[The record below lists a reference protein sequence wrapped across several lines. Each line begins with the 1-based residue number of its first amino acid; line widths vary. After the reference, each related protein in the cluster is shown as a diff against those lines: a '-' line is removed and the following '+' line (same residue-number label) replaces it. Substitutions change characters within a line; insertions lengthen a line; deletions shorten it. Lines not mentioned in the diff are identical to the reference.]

1 MGIAGRVGAGVLVG
15 IVALAVGAVG
25 PAGAAAPDPARGRA
39 LYALCATCHG
49 AAGEGDASRGAPS
62 LAGLEPWYVEAQL
75 RKFRDGWRGYHADDL
90 RGLQMR
96 PMAATV
102 ADEDDLRSVVAYV
115 ATLPRTAPAPTLD
128 GDAERGRAAYAPCV
142 ACHGQAGEGNEALK
156 APALAGHADWYT
168 ARQIENFQRG
178 VRGAHPEDATG
189 AQMRAMAATLVGEQA
204 IADVAV
210 FLATLGR

>member
-1 MGIAGRVGAGVLVG
+1 MGGARRVRAVQLLG
-15 IVALAVGAVG
+15 IVVLAVG
-25 PAGAAAPDPARGRA
+25 PAPLAGAEAADPGRGRA
-39 LYALCATCHG
+39 LYELCATCHG
-49 AAGEGDASRGAPS
+49 AAGEGDAGRGAPP

-75 RKFRDGWRGYHADDL
+75 RKFRDGWRGYHADDR

-96 PMAATV
+96 PMAATL
-102 ADEDDLRSVVAYV
+102 ADEHDLRSVVAYV
-115 ATLPRTAPAPTLD
+115 ATLPRRPQAPTLG

-142 ACHGQAGEGNEALK
+142 ACHGQAGEGNATLK

-168 ARQIENFQRG
+168 ALQIANFQRG
-178 VRGAHPEDATG
+178 VRGAHPEDVTG
-189 AQMRAMAATLVGEQA
+189 AQMRAMAATVVGDQA